1 MKSGK
6 KLFFA
11 ALVILTA
18 LLAGCG
24 PTDEQTGWE
33 GMTPVSQMEL
43 QYAQQFSVSYYE
55 QGYKLI
61 TIQDSGRCLVVP
73 ENAEVPG
80 GLPQDVAVLRQPLDR
95 IYLVATSAM
104 DLFRS
109 LDAIRSIRLSGTDA
123 AGWYI
128 PEARH
133 AMETGDLLYAG
144 KYSAPDY
151 ELILSE
157 GCDLA
162 IESTMIYHNPEV
174 KEQLERLGVPVLV
187 ERSSYESDPLGRME
201 WIKLYGALLDRESE
215 AQRIFDETMA
225 AVEPVL
231 SQEATGKTVAFF
243 YITTVG
249 TVNVR
254 KPGDYVAEMIRMA
267 GGQYVPQALEDN
279 GNALSTMNM
288 DMESFYAAAKDAD
301 ILVYNSTIDGELER
315 IEQLLQKSSLLADFK
330 AVQNGD
336 VWCTGQNMFQESMG
350 LGNMIHEL
358 QTILADLDPHRLT
371 YLHRLQ

>member
-231 SQEATGKTVAFF
+231 SQETTGKTVAFF

-254 KPGDYVAEMIRMA
+254 KSGDYVAEMIRMA
-267 GGQYVPQALEDN
+267 GGQYVPQNLEN
-279 GNALSTMNM
+279 LS
-288 DMESFYAAAKDAD
+288 
-301 ILVYNSTIDGELER
+301 L
-315 IEQLLQKSSLLADFK
+315 
-330 AVQNGD
+330 
-336 VWCTGQNMFQESMG
+336 
-350 LGNMIHEL
+350 IH
-358 QTILADLDPHRLT
+358 I
-371 YLHRLQ
+371 